1 VFQGNDTRQ
10 APLEDPCPHLSIR
23 CLKGKVAELVKYLDS
38 LASKPKNPLQG
49 DKPSPASMV
58 AAHWRTLSV
67 NELTTILDELFQK
80 LETKE
85 KLDIHALFVQT
96 GVLSENL
103 AESGA

>member
-1 VFQGNDTRQ
+1 
-10 APLEDPCPHLSIR
+10 
-23 CLKGKVAELVKYLDS
+23 
-38 LASKPKNPLQG
+38 
-49 DKPSPASMV
+49 MV